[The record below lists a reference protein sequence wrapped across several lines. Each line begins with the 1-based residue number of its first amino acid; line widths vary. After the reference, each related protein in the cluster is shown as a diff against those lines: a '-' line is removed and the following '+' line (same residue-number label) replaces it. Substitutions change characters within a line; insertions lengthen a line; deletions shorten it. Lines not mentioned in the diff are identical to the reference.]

1 MPGLGRLSASATIGE
16 DATVTWSRLLP
27 ETHAGRVMAV
37 ATVVTT
43 VGSGAFLV
51 VAVLYF
57 TRIVGLTPTQVGVGM
72 SIAGFAGLVSGVPLG
87 HLGDRYGARELLIG
101 LLVLAAPV
109 AASVALVQNAWQFV
123 LVASALAVL
132 DRGSAAVR
140 AGLIASLT
148 SGAGRIRIRAYLRS
162 VTNIGM
168 AVGAGIGAVVLVFDT
183 RAAYVTLLLLNGAS
197 YLIAALVLRSHP
209 SVAPMPRSDSGP
221 VWIVFRDRPYV
232 VVTLLMATMAM
243 QYSILDVGIPLWVDL
258 YTEAPKWIVAVLFVI
273 NTGMVVLFQVA
284 VSRRVEDVGT
294 AIRAISMSGAV
305 FFVACG
311 LFALAADAG
320 RPLAVALLLA
330 GGLIH
335 ASGELLQAAAQFCLS
350 QELAAA
356 HAQGQY
362 QGLASTGFSL
372 SAMLAPTVITFL
384 PIMLGPP
391 GWWILG
397 AIFVMIGLALIP
409 AVRWASRTRQQYT
422 SVVVSRT

>member
-1 MPGLGRLSASATIGE
+1 M
-16 DATVTWSRLLP
+16 TWSRLLP
-27 ETHAGRVMAV
+27 ETHAGRVMAA

-57 TRIVGLTPTQVGVGM
+57 TRIVGLTPGQVGIGM
-72 SIAGFAGLVSGVPLG
+72 SIAGFAGLVSGVPMG
-87 HLGDRYGARELLIG
+87 HLGDRYGARELLIA
-101 LLVLAAPV
+101 LMVLAAPV
-109 AASVALVQNAWQFV
+109 AASVALVQNVWQFV

-132 DRGSAAVR
+132 ERGSAAVR
-140 AGLIASLT
+140 AGLIASMT

-168 AVGAGIGAVVLVFDT
+168 AVGAGIGAVALVFDT
-183 RAAYVTLLLLNGAS
+183 RTAYVTLLLLNGAS
-197 YLIAALVLRSHP
+197 YLIAAVVLRSHP
-209 SVAPMPRSDSGP
+209 SVAPAPRSDSGP

-243 QYSILDVGIPLWVDL
+243 QYSILDVGIPLWVDR
-258 YTEAPKWIVAVLFVI
+258 YTDAPTWIVAVLFVI
-273 NTGMVVLFQVA
+273 NTGMVVLFQVS
-284 VSRRVEDVGT
+284 VSRRVEDVSA
-294 AIRAISMSGAV
+294 AIRAVSTSGVV

-311 LFALAADAG
+311 TFALAAEGGTA
-320 RPLAVALLLA
+320 LAVVLLLA
-330 GGLIH
+330 GGFIH
-335 ASGELLQAAAQFCLS
+335 ATGELLQAAAQFCLS
-350 QELAAA
+350 QDLAAA

-384 PIMLGPP
+384 PIMPGPP

-397 AIFVMIGLALIP
+397 GIFVLIGLALIP
-409 AVRWASRTRQQYT
+409 AVRWAGRTREQYT
-422 SVVVSRT
+422 SVVTAGA

>member
-1 MPGLGRLSASATIGE
+1 
-16 DATVTWSRLLP
+16 
-27 ETHAGRVMAV
+27 MAV

-57 TRIVGLTPTQVGVGM
+57 TRIVELTPSQVGIGM
-72 SIAGFAGLVSGVPLG
+72 SIAGFAGLVSGVPMG
-87 HLGDRYGARELLIG
+87 HLGDRYGARELLIA
-101 LLVLAAPV
+101 LMVLAAPV
-109 AASVALVQNAWQFV
+109 AASVALVQNAWQFI

-132 DRGSAAVR
+132 ERGSAAVR
-140 AGLIASLT
+140 AGLIASMT

-162 VTNIGM
+162 LTNIGM
-168 AVGAGIGAVVLVFDT
+168 AVGAGIGAVALVFDT

-209 SVAPMPRSDSGP
+209 SVAPAPRSDSGP

-243 QYSILDVGIPLWVDL
+243 QYSILDVGIPLWVDR
-258 YTEAPKWIVAVLFVI
+258 YTDAPTWIVAILFVI
-273 NTGMVVLFQVA
+273 NTGMVVLFQVS
-284 VSRRVEDVGT
+284 VSRRVEDVSA
-294 AIRAISMSGAV
+294 AIRAVSTSGVV

-311 LFALAADAG
+311 TFALAAEGGTA
-320 RPLAVALLLA
+320 LAVVLLLA
-330 GGLIH
+330 GGFIH
-335 ASGELLQAAAQFCLS
+335 ATGELLQAAAQFCLS
-350 QELAAA
+350 QDLAAA

-397 AIFVMIGLALIP
+397 GILVVIGFALVP
-409 AVRWASRTRQQYT
+409 AVRWAGRTREQYT
-422 SVVVSRT
+422 SVVTAGA

>member
-1 MPGLGRLSASATIGE
+1 M
-16 DATVTWSRLLP
+16 TWSRLLP
-27 ETHAGRVMAV
+27 ETHAGRVMAA

-57 TRIVGLTPTQVGVGM
+57 TRIVELTPGQVGIGM
-72 SIAGFAGLVSGVPLG
+72 SIAGFAGLVSGVPMG
-87 HLGDRYGARELLIG
+87 HLGDRYGARELLIA
-101 LLVLAAPV
+101 LMVLAAPV
-109 AASVALVQNAWQFV
+109 AASVALVQNAWQFI

-132 DRGSAAVR
+132 ERGSAAVR
-140 AGLIASLT
+140 AGLIASMT

-168 AVGAGIGAVVLVFDT
+168 AVGAGIGAVALVFDT

-197 YLIAALVLRSHP
+197 YLIAAVVLRSHP
-209 SVAPMPRSDSGP
+209 SVAPAPRSDSGP

-243 QYSILDVGIPLWVDL
+243 QYSILDVGIPLWVDR
-258 YTEAPKWIVAVLFVI
+258 YTDAPTWIVAVLFVI
-273 NTGMVVLFQVA
+273 NTGMVVLFQVS
-284 VSRRVEDVGT
+284 VSRRVEDVSA
-294 AIRAISMSGAV
+294 AIRAVSTSGVV
-305 FFVACG
+305 FFIACG
-311 LFALAADAG
+311 TFALAADGGTA
-320 RPLAVALLLA
+320 LAVVLLLA
-330 GGLIH
+330 GGFIH
-335 ASGELLQAAAQFCLS
+335 ATGELLQAAAQFCLS
-350 QELAAA
+350 QDLAAA

-397 AIFVMIGLALIP
+397 GILVVIGFALVP
-409 AVRWASRTRQQYT
+409 AVRWAGRTREQYT
-422 SVVVSRT
+422 SVVTAGA

>member
-1 MPGLGRLSASATIGE
+1 
-16 DATVTWSRLLP
+16 
-27 ETHAGRVMAV
+27 MAV

-57 TRIVGLTPTQVGVGM
+57 TRIVGLTPGQVGIGM
-72 SIAGFAGLVSGVPLG
+72 SIAGFAGLVSGVPMG
-87 HLGDRYGARELLIG
+87 HLGDRYGARELL
-101 LLVLAAPV
+101 LALMVLAAPV

-132 DRGSAAVR
+132 ERGSAAVR
-140 AGLIASLT
+140 AGLIASMT

-168 AVGAGIGAVVLVFDT
+168 AVGAGIGAVALVFDT
-183 RAAYVTLLLLNGAS
+183 RTAYVTLLLLNGAS
-197 YLIAALVLRSHP
+197 YLIAAVVLRSHP
-209 SVAPMPRSDSGP
+209 SVAPAPRSDSGP

-243 QYSILDVGIPLWVDL
+243 QYSILDVGIPLWVDR
-258 YTEAPKWIVAVLFVI
+258 YTDAPTWIVAVLFVI
-273 NTGMVVLFQVA
+273 NTGMVVLFQVS
-284 VSRRVEDVGT
+284 VSRRVEDVSA
-294 AIRAISMSGAV
+294 AIRAVSTSGVV

-311 LFALAADAG
+311 TFALAADGGTA
-320 RPLAVALLLA
+320 LAVVLLLA
-330 GGLIH
+330 GGFIH
-335 ASGELLQAAAQFCLS
+335 ATGELLQAAAQFCLS
-350 QELAAA
+350 QDLAAA

-397 AIFVMIGLALIP
+397 GILVVIGFALVP
-409 AVRWASRTRQQYT
+409 AVRWAGRTREQYT
-422 SVVVSRT
+422 SVVTAGA